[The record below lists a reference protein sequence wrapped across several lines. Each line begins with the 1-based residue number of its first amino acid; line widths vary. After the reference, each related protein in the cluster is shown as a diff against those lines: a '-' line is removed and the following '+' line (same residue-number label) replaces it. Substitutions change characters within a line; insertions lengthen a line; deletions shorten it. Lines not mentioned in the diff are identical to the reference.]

1 MELYSQ
7 PRVLIVDDMRVNRV
21 ILSSLLASSGIASDL
36 AESGRECLDL
46 YRENAYDLILLDHRM
61 PDMDGVDTL
70 VRLKEIFREQGK
82 DVPVIC
88 HTTEDARDNI
98 NLYKAAG
105 FVDVLIKP
113 IQSKQLLDM
122 LTKYLPEGSVRISE
136 KAEEERSKLDKE
148 LHELPEWT
156 RLLPGIDLAVG
167 VDNCDTAED
176 YLDALAVFAAS
187 IDEKS
192 DEIERLWNEK
202 DYETYTLKVHS
213 LKSMARLIGANLLS
227 SLAADL
233 EFAGK
238 HGDTETIKEKTPSL
252 LSKYRVYAKHLSRLT
267 DERADGED
275 WE

>member
-7 PRVLIVDDMRVNRV
+7 PCVLIVDDMRVNRV

-148 LHELPEWT
+148 LHEFPEWT

-213 LKSMARLIGANLLS
+213 LKSMAQLIGANLLS